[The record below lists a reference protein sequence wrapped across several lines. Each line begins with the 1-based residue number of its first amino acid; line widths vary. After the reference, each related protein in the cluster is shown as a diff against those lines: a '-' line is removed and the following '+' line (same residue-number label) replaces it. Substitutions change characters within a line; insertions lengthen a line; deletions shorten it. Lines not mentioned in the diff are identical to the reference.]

1 MARLDLIGGG
11 QVVVD
16 GNYAFVGHMKPPHGT
31 SIIDV
36 SDPKN
41 PKLVTTIMLPDN
53 NSHTHKVR
61 VVGDIMIV
69 NVEMNDRHFLRK
81 GEKIPAVT
89 RAAGGEAEAAA
100 DRRGGRRR
108 AAREGKRSAAAADYL
123 QNGYKDGGFRI
134 YDIIDRANP
143 KLLAH
148 HRTHGFGTHRFDMD
162 ERYAYISTEMPGY
175 VGNILMVY
183 DIKDPAKPEEVS
195 RWWMPGQHIA
205 GGEKPT
211 WRGYSHRLHH
221 AMRFGNEFW
230 ASVWFAG
237 IRVLDCSD
245 ITKLKVIGQHNYHP
259 PFPEPTHTVV
269 PLPKKFNGR
278 RYAAAVDEEHDHIP
292 GQPHAGLWF
301 FDVEDL
307 ANIKPVAM
315 FHLQEFSVP
324 VQPRDLALW
333 RASVPGADR
342 RRYLV
347 LHLVLRRAAH
357 DRRQRPDRA
366 AGNRLVHP
374 RAGRRPEGP
383 GHQRRLRRQ
392 ARADLHHRS
401 RQGIRHHRT
410 DGRSRAR
417 CSTTTTRALNGRP
430 SSRIWSAAYT
440 GERLPADTVQN
451 LSPAGKP
458 LLVRYD
464 LAGVKKAL
472 TQGSAGRSVRRTSG
486 VTASFCR
493 YAARPTSSAS
503 AKR

>member
-1 MARLDLIGGG
+1 MSEMELTKGLKQVGRLDLIGGG
-11 QVVVD
+11 QVVVE

-36 SDPKN
+36 SNPKN
-41 PKLVTTIMLPDN
+41 PKTVTTIMLPDN

-89 RAAGGEAEAAA
+89 AQLEEKLKRPPNDAEVAAELHVKET
-100 DRRGGRRR
+100 DLPRLR
-108 AAREGKRSAAAADYL
+108 DYL

-134 YDIIDRANP
+134 YDVKDRANP

-183 DIKDPAKPEEVS
+183 DIKNPAKPEEVS

-221 AMRFGNEFW
+221 AMRFGSEFW

-237 IRVLDCSD
+237 FRVLDCSD

-301 FDVEDL
+301 FDVEDV

-315 FHLQEFSVP
+315 FHLQESASPFSRATSRFGAHQFQERIAGDTLFCTWFSGGLRMIDVSDPTAPQETGWYIPEPAAGLKGPATNDVFVDKRELIYIIDRDKGFDIIERTEGAAP
-324 VQPRDLALW
+324 V
-333 RASVPGADR
+333 
-342 RRYLV
+342 
-347 LHLVLRRAAH
+347 AA
-357 DRRQRPDRA
+357 RRQ
-366 AGNRLVHP
+366 H
-374 RAGRRPEGP
+374 E
-383 GHQRRLRRQ
+383 H
-392 ARADLHHRS
+392 
-401 RQGIRHHRT
+401 
-410 DGRSRAR
+410 
-417 CSTTTTRALNGRP
+417 
-430 SSRIWSAAYT
+430 
-440 GERLPADTVQN
+440 
-451 LSPAGKP
+451 
-458 LLVRYD
+458 
-464 LAGVKKAL
+464 
-472 TQGSAGRSVRRTSG
+472 
-486 VTASFCR
+486 
-493 YAARPTSSAS
+493 
-503 AKR
+503 